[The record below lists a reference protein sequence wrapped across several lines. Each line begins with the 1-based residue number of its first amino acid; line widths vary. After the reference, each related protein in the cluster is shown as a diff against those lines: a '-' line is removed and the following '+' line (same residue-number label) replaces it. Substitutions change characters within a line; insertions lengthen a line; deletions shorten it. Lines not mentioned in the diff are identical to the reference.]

1 MKDIILKMDDSKR
14 KKLII
19 IISCL
24 IIFNIVIGCIFAFNL
39 NSKSNNGYTALK
51 GDILKVKEIDT
62 EIKIKVT
69 SKLEIFSDLKNV
81 NFSEDFVKLNL
92 EIENLGEKKLDL
104 RKINFALVDKNKNV
118 IATSNYA
125 YQNDQ
130 QIHNKFL
137 GGNKKIRGS
146 LFFDFVKDKASLN
159 EELEK
164 EVEKVNY
171 LKVSVEV
178 KDKKH
183 ESAMEDYYLSLK

>member
-14 KKLII
+14 NKLII

-51 GDILKVKEIDT
+51 GDILKVKERDT

-92 EIENLGEKKLDL
+92 EIENLGEKK
-104 RKINFALVDKNKNV
+104 
-118 IATSNYA
+118 
-125 YQNDQ
+125 
-130 QIHNKFL
+130 
-137 GGNKKIRGS
+137 IRS
-146 LFFDFVKDKASLN
+146 
-159 EELEK
+159 
-164 EVEKVNY
+164 
-171 LKVSVEV
+171 
-178 KDKKH
+178 
-183 ESAMEDYYLSLK
+183 

>member
-130 QIHNKFL
+130 DRK
-137 GGNKKIRGS
+137 
-146 LFFDFVKDKASLN
+146 
-159 EELEK
+159 
-164 EVEKVNY
+164 
-171 LKVSVEV
+171 SVV
-178 KDKKH
+178 
-183 ESAMEDYYLSLK
+183 

>member
-14 KKLII
+14 NKLII

-24 IIFNIVIGCIFAFNL
+24 IIFNIVIGCLFAFNL

-51 GDILKVKEIDT
+51 GDILKVKERDT

-118 IATSNYA
+118 IATSNYV

-137 GGNKKIRGS
+137 EENKKIRGS